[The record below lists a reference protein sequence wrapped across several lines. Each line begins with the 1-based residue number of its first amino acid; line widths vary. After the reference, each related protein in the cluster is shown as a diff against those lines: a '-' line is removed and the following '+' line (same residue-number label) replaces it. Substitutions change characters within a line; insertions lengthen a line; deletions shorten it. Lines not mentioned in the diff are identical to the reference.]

1 MANSVAFQERYD
13 ANDAE
18 YRRNKVHGKGGKFAS
33 SKDGISNEA
42 ATDLHA
48 KATAKDGGFTYDVH
62 TGQHATEGYSVSPYP
77 EKTKVIPAKDL
88 TPGHIQ
94 AFAQTHKVALA
105 KPGHKLGAWN
115 DNGTVSLD
123 VVIVAKTHGQGA
135 AIGVAHKQ
143 KSMYNLKTH
152 ETIQLGGSGGKAYAS
167 FPTMASIRA
176 LTPSRVDRS
185 VTRGGKAC
193 SACVFNTLP
202 MNVPVH
208 PGCRCNI
215 NTDNVS
221 VGITAEDMSVL
232 RETFSDAEVKA
243 IGDLT
248 ASMILQ
254 PETAAVF
261 PLDDFR
267 FGDMAAWLGAVAGTG
282 LSVRSVLSDG
292 DTVVCAAGPE
302 TEGSLSTDAAGR
314 AAVQDNRRVV
324 MFRADATP
332 DQLVMAYRII
342 CEG

>member
-62 TGQHATEGYSVSPYP
+62 TGQHATEGFSVSPYP
-77 EKTKVIPAKDL
+77 SKTKVIPAKDL
-88 TPGHIQ
+88 KPSHIQ

-115 DNGTVSLD
+115 DKGTVSLD
-123 VVIVAKTHGQGA
+123 VVIVAKTHEQGA
-135 AIGVAHKQ
+135 AIGIAHKQ

-167 FPTMASIRA
+167 AGTRS
-176 LTPSRVDRS
+176 LKPSTVDRS

-193 SACVFNTLP
+193 SECVFNTNP
-202 MNVPVH
+202 QNVPVH

-221 VGITAEDMSVL
+221 VGITPEDMLVL
-232 RETFSDAEVKA
+232 RLLYSGAEIKA

-267 FGDMAAWLGAVAGTG
+267 FGDMAAWLAAVAPTG

-302 TEGSLSTDAAGR
+302 TEGSLSQDAAPR
-314 AAVQDNRRVV
+314 AATTDNRRVV